1 MSAAETRPDLR
12 RAYRESGVD
21 VAAGDRAVELIRQR
35 LGGGALAAGLPG
47 IGGFAAAV
55 PLPAG
60 LREPVLVSATDGVG
74 TKTALAARMGRYD
87 TIGRDLVAMCAD
99 DVVCLGARPLFMLDY
114 VAVGRVDPQAVS
126 EIVGGVADGCEEA
139 RCALVGGE
147 TAEHPGLMEAEQFD
161 LAGFCVGVVERSDL
175 LDGTQATEGDV
186 LVGLAS
192 SGLHANG
199 YSLVRQLLAEHDIP
213 LDRPF
218 VECVQASLG
227 ERAAA
232 EMVEQEPEHLFATL
246 GDVLL
251 APSRIYARTVL
262 DLRDLPEGE
271 GAGLHGLAHV
281 TGGGLPGNVARAL
294 PEGLAAVVD
303 PRAWRVPTVFRFLQ
317 ALGGLEEDELRA
329 TLNCGIGMVAV
340 LAPSIA
346 DRAAA
351 FLLDRGV
358 PSWPIGHVEPVSV
371 PGGARYVESLG

>member
-1 MSAAETRPDLR
+1 
-12 RAYRESGVD
+12 
-21 VAAGDRAVELIRQR
+21 
-35 LGGGALAAGLPG
+35 
-47 IGGFAAAV
+47 
-55 PLPAG
+55 
-60 LREPVLVSATDGVG
+60 
-74 TKTALAARMGRYD
+74 MGRYD

-114 VAVGRVDPQAVS
+114 VAVGRLEPEAVS

-139 RCALVGGE
+139 GCALVGGE

-175 LDGTQATEGDV
+175 VDGTQAKEGDV
-186 LVGLAS
+186 ILGLAS

-199 YSLVRQLLAEHDIP
+199 YSLVRQLLVEHAIP

-271 GAGLHGLAHV
+271 GTALQGLAHV

-317 ALGGLEEDELRA
+317 ALGGLEDDELRA

-351 FLLDRGV
+351 FLLDRGI
-358 PSWPIGHVEPVSV
+358 PAWPIGLVEPVSV
-371 PGGARYVESLG
+371 PGGARYVESFG